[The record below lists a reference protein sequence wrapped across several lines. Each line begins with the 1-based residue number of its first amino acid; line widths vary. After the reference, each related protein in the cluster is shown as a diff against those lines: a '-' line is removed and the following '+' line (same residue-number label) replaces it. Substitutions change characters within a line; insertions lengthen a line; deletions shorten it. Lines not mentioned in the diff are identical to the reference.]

1 MNLISKILILIT
13 FLQSFT
19 GCNAQLKN
27 VKTENIKIYGNCGMC
42 KSTIEKAGNIKKVSK
57 VDWNQET
64 MLATISFDTMKT
76 NQEDILKRIAL
87 VGYDSDLF
95 RAPDNIYAE
104 LPECCQYERPSK
116 LLKIEEK
123 IQFDTVKIAKDSN
136 SQLRETKQ
144 DAFPLKSIFNHYFS
158 IKDALVRSNAK
169 EASAI
174 ANEFILAIGMV
185 NMEHLNTTA
194 HDIWMKVKDD
204 LNENTK
210 GISRSLKIEQQRT
223 YFISLSKNIY
233 DLIKVSKQE
242 TPTFFQH
249 CPMANDGKGAD
260 WLSKENVIR
269 NPYFGSQMLTC
280 GKTIETIK

>member
-1 MNLISKILILIT
+1 
-13 FLQSFT
+13 
-19 GCNAQLKN
+19 
-27 VKTENIKIYGNCGMC
+27 
-42 KSTIEKAGNIKKVSK
+42 
-57 VDWNQET
+57 

-174 ANEFILAIGMV
+174 AAEFMLAISMV
-185 NMEHLNTTA
+185 NMEHLNA
-194 HDIWMKVKDD
+194 VEHDIWMKVKND